1 MTREQIIE
9 EVVWLLDRQLGS
21 GIGSIHQE
29 PYKGD
34 VFKLFAEA
42 YNQGF
47 IEDESLVADALQNIV
62 IARWFSHNE
71 NEDKNRTYFLDKLH
85 TCWHEW
91 QYAWNHCDKK
101 RA

>member
-21 GIGSIHQE
+21 GMGSIHQE

-42 YNQGF
+42 Y
-47 IEDESLVADALQNIV
+47 
-62 IARWFSHNE
+62 
-71 NEDKNRTYFLDKLH
+71 TYCISAFDPYCI
-85 TCWHEW
+85 T
-91 QYAWNHCDKK
+91 
-101 RA
+101 